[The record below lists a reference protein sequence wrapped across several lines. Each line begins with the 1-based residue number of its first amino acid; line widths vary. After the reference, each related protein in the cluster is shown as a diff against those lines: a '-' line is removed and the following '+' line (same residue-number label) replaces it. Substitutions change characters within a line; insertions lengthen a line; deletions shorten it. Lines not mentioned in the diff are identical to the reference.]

1 MSLQFNDTTNYKGIV
16 QLYER
21 ELSYEQGTISGDT
34 TKLKQLTADVNIAF
48 DDYMARAQKA
58 SGNWKA
64 DDLNHTDYAIV
75 LLDIVQG
82 TKQYAFTTDEADSS
96 LIADIYRVYLKN
108 NTTDGFRM
116 LTPYTIEN
124 ETEVS
129 TFTNGLNAQGV
140 PTMYA
145 KQKNSILLDLA
156 PNFTLSNALMLYVS
170 REPMYFAYTDT
181 TKKAGVHPFTQEYLY
196 IKPAYDYAR
205 RNNLAVLSTL
215 SVELQ
220 KCEAKID
227 DLYSHRDKDQVKRLR
242 IAVENTR

>member
-16 QLYER
+16 QMYER
-21 ELSYEQGTISGDT
+21 EVGFDLGTVSGDT

-48 DDYMARAQKA
+48 DEYMARAQKA

-64 DDLNHTDYAIV
+64 DDINHTDYAIV
-75 LLDIVQG
+75 LLDIVSG
-82 TKQYAFTTDEADSS
+82 TRQYQFTTDEVDGS
-96 LIADIYRVYLKN
+96 LIADIYRVYLKSDSSN
-108 NTTDGFRM
+108 GFKM

-129 TFTNGLNAQGV
+129 VFTNGLNAQGI
-140 PTMYA
+140 PTKYA
-145 KQKNSILLDLA
+145 KQKNSILLDFV
-156 PNFTLSNALMLYVS
+156 PNFSLSNALMLYVS

-205 RNNLAVLSTL
+205 RNNLAVLNSL
-215 SVELQ
+215 AIELN
-220 KCEAKID
+220 KCEKKID
-227 DLYSHRDKDQVKRLR
+227 DIYSHRDKDQVKRLR
-242 IAVENTR
+242 IVTEDCR